1 MEDDGRDHVRN
12 TGWLRRWF
20 LIGGLLLVVLV
31 LLIGALPWIV
41 SQTPLKQTIIP
52 RLLPEFTGTSH
63 ISAAR
68 LGWFSTI
75 ELEDV
80 HLTDAQHQ
88 TLLKGGHLSVDRTL
102 LELLLRGIDD
112 ATVRFSDASIDL
124 VFLEHGSN
132 WEEAVRP
139 LFAKKSS
146 TEPLPA
152 VNLQIVDAAI
162 QISDADGNVHGKI
175 SQWTLS
181 GRYRPEEEPPLTMES
196 SALVSGQKAN
206 GGAGRF
212 SVVLRATPP
221 GRPEEQGSGEM
232 ALQTESLAFGDFAP
246 LVARFAP
253 DASVSGTT
261 TADVTIDW
269 LGKKTRLE
277 GQIQGRGLTIRSE
290 KWMPGDAL
298 ALESCN
304 AVLNLDFDGEQL
316 QINRFRIASDLANLE
331 LETSLQI
338 DQDVKVGWRDFLGQ
352 NNVRVSGEV
361 DLARLAAQ
369 LPSIL
374 RIRQDAQ
381 VTSGRVT
388 FSVQNTLEEN
398 LQRWDASLKAN
409 GIEALAAGKLI
420 RWQQPVTMSLSAA
433 ERPDRR
439 IVGNLNFDCDYL
451 SLEADGS
458 IAEATIA
465 ARGDLT
471 RLAADLNPLID
482 LQGLHLAG
490 RFDASVDLQ
499 RQGKDQFDANGHVLV
514 QGLEF
519 WFPGWRPVREDRI
532 TLSLQTKGELREGK
546 SPLFQEAILR
556 MNSAQDQLQI
566 SLGGPISATT
576 LLTGLPVVV
585 QANGELAS
593 WMVRLQ
599 TWLPSSDWQL
609 QGTTQLTLNGNIG
622 LAGVDVKTAKAQIDK
637 LRIVSPS
644 HVIEESSVIAT
655 ASGKW
660 DRVNHTVTTGAVA
673 LRLPS
678 AVFWTEKL
686 LIDLPSP
693 ARSGPAAKGDLFV
706 RADLKKL
713 QGWITNRQAAPQ
725 SLLAGQMEGK
735 VRLDTRDESTVAGC
749 NLVVKNFEFSVPAQS
764 AASAS
769 VAENPQSRPRIQ
781 AVRWKP
787 IWKEREFAINGRG
800 RYVPQEDRIS
810 LDDLQVESGP
820 LGLIQTS
827 GTFSQLT
834 TTPSADINGRLK
846 YDLSQIAA
854 LLRPYLGQDLH
865 LKGSGNQPFFFRG
878 HLPPSGR
885 SDSSNN
891 PPWWVDAN
899 AGAGF
904 AWDALDLYGL
914 RTGKGE
920 VRATLAQ
927 GVVRFKPIDLSFS
940 SGRLKTTPWI
950 RLSDDPQALFLS
962 KDTRLEHVM
971 LTEELCQ
978 QWLQFLAPVL
988 AQATR
993 AQGQFSLT
1001 LPHSMIPLKD
1011 RKKSELAGSLII
1023 HSAQVSPGPLTAQIA
1038 AIAAQVDAIIKRRP
1052 GVRPESTTLKI
1063 TPQTIPFRVAD
1074 GRVEHQNFQIEI
1086 GDVIV
1091 RTSGYVGFDQSLSLV
1106 AEIPIRDKWVQRDK
1120 FLRGLKGQTLKIPIS
1135 GTLNK
1140 PQLDKRIIAWLGQ
1153 QMIGSAAGGLLE
1165 DALDRGLQQGLD
1177 KLFR

>member
-1 MEDDGRDHVRN
+1 MQTTVKGFSMEDDGRDHVRN

-381 VTSGRVT
+381 VTSGRV
-388 FSVQNTLEEN
+388 
-398 LQRWDASLKAN
+398 
-409 GIEALAAGKLI
+409 
-420 RWQQPVTMSLSAA
+420 
-433 ERPDRR
+433 
-439 IVGNLNFDCDYL
+439 
-451 SLEADGS
+451 
-458 IAEATIA
+458 
-465 ARGDLT
+465 
-471 RLAADLNPLID
+471 
-482 LQGLHLAG
+482 
-490 RFDASVDLQ
+490 
-499 RQGKDQFDANGHVLV
+499 
-514 QGLEF
+514 
-519 WFPGWRPVREDRI
+519 
-532 TLSLQTKGELREGK
+532 
-546 SPLFQEAILR
+546 
-556 MNSAQDQLQI
+556 
-566 SLGGPISATT
+566 
-576 LLTGLPVVV
+576 
-585 QANGELAS
+585 
-593 WMVRLQ
+593 
-599 TWLPSSDWQL
+599 
-609 QGTTQLTLNGNIG
+609 
-622 LAGVDVKTAKAQIDK
+622 
-637 LRIVSPS
+637 
-644 HVIEESSVIAT
+644 
-655 ASGKW
+655 
-660 DRVNHTVTTGAVA
+660 
-673 LRLPS
+673 
-678 AVFWTEKL
+678 
-686 LIDLPSP
+686 
-693 ARSGPAAKGDLFV
+693 
-706 RADLKKL
+706 
-713 QGWITNRQAAPQ
+713 
-725 SLLAGQMEGK
+725 
-735 VRLDTRDESTVAGC
+735 
-749 NLVVKNFEFSVPAQS
+749 
-764 AASAS
+764 
-769 VAENPQSRPRIQ
+769 
-781 AVRWKP
+781 
-787 IWKEREFAINGRG
+787 
-800 RYVPQEDRIS
+800 
-810 LDDLQVESGP
+810 
-820 LGLIQTS
+820 
-827 GTFSQLT
+827 
-834 TTPSADINGRLK
+834 
-846 YDLSQIAA
+846 
-854 LLRPYLGQDLH
+854 
-865 LKGSGNQPFFFRG
+865 
-878 HLPPSGR
+878 
-885 SDSSNN
+885 
-891 PPWWVDAN
+891 
-899 AGAGF
+899 
-904 AWDALDLYGL
+904 
-914 RTGKGE
+914 
-920 VRATLAQ
+920 
-927 GVVRFKPIDLSFS
+927 
-940 SGRLKTTPWI
+940 
-950 RLSDDPQALFLS
+950 
-962 KDTRLEHVM
+962 
-971 LTEELCQ
+971 
-978 QWLQFLAPVL
+978 
-988 AQATR
+988 
-993 AQGQFSLT
+993 
-1001 LPHSMIPLKD
+1001 
-1011 RKKSELAGSLII
+1011 
-1023 HSAQVSPGPLTAQIA
+1023 
-1038 AIAAQVDAIIKRRP
+1038 
-1052 GVRPESTTLKI
+1052 
-1063 TPQTIPFRVAD
+1063 
-1074 GRVEHQNFQIEI
+1074 
-1086 GDVIV
+1086 
-1091 RTSGYVGFDQSLSLV
+1091 
-1106 AEIPIRDKWVQRDK
+1106 
-1120 FLRGLKGQTLKIPIS
+1120 
-1135 GTLNK
+1135 
-1140 PQLDKRIIAWLGQ
+1140 
-1153 QMIGSAAGGLLE
+1153 
-1165 DALDRGLQQGLD
+1165 
-1177 KLFR
+1177 